1 MNSCT
6 CSVCPSCNAT
16 DRKVTI
22 KRRKDGV
29 YDIYEGAK
37 LVTSR
42 GSVASVLAITE
53 ALLLAN

>member
-16 DRKVTI
+16 DRKIVI

-29 YDIYEGAK
+29 YDIYDGDQ
-37 LVTSR
+37 LVASR
-42 GSVASVLAITE
+42 GSIASVLVITE
-53 ALLLAN
+53 ALLLDN